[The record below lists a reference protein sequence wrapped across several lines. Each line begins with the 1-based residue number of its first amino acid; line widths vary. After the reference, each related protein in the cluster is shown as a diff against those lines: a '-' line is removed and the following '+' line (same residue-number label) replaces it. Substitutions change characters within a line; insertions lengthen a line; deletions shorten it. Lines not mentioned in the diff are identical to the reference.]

1 MTTGICLIAYIPLR
15 SEPDHKS
22 EMVSQ
27 LLFGESFDVLQTQAG
42 WLHIEMHYD
51 HYRGWVSRN
60 QAHLMEEAFRDIYRE
75 LPPLVTTDYM
85 AIMTDTVTRSK
96 FPVSS
101 GSTFLPGEDH
111 KMVVGGHRFWH
122 HGNLTAGNKQKSDEQ
137 ICEYARS
144 FFNTPYLWGGRSAF
158 GIDCSGFVQVVFK
171 LAGVKL
177 PRDSKEQAKAG
188 ESIHLI
194 HETKAGDLLFFDNE
208 DGEINHVG
216 LLLNEG
222 HIIHAH
228 GKVRI
233 DRVDHHGIFD
243 ADQKAYTHKLRL
255 IKRIC
260 GE

>member
-27 LLFGESFDVLQTQAG
+27 LLFGESFDILGTHNG

-51 HYRGWVSRN
+51 HYRGWIAGN
-60 QAHLMEEAFRDIYRE
+60 QAHIFKESTRDISRAM
-75 LPPLVTTDYM
+75 PSLVTADNLGS
-85 AIMTDTVTRSK
+85 MTDTITRSK
-96 FPVSS
+96 FPVSA
-101 GSTFLPGEDH
+101 GSTFLPGEDQ

-122 HGNLTAGNKQKSDEQ
+122 HGNLAAGNKQKS
-137 ICEYARS
+137 CEHISAYARS
-144 FFNTPYLWGGRSAF
+144 FLNTPYLWGGRSAF

-171 LAGVKL
+171 LAGIRL
-177 PRDSKEQAKAG
+177 PRDSREQAKEG

-194 HETKAGDLLFFDNE
+194 HETKPGDLLFFDNKE
-208 DGEINHVG
+208 GEINHVG
-216 LLLNEG
+216 LLLKEEY
-222 HIIHAH
+222 IIHAH

-233 DRVDHHGIFD
+233 DRIDHHGIFD
-243 ADQKAYTHKLRL
+243 EDQKVYTHKLRL

-260 GE
+260 AE

>member
-15 SEPDHKS
+15 SEPNHKS

-27 LLFGESFDVLQTQAG
+27 LLFGESFDVLETQAG

-51 HYRGWVSRN
+51 RYRGWVLGS
-60 QAHLMEEAFRDIYRE
+60 QAHIMEEPFRDIYRE
-75 LPPLVTTDYM
+75 LPLLVTADNL

-96 FPVSS
+96 FPVSA
-101 GSTFLPGEDH
+101 GSTFLPGKDH
-111 KMVVGGHRFWH
+111 RMAVGGHRFLH
-122 HGNLTAGNKQKSDEQ
+122 HGSMADGNKQKSCEQ
-137 ICEYARS
+137 ICEYAHS
-144 FFNTPYLWGGRSAF
+144 FINTPYLWGGRSAF
-158 GIDCSGFVQVVFK
+158 GIDCSGFIQVIFK

-177 PRDSKEQAKAG
+177 PRDSQEQAREG

-194 HETKAGDLLFFDNE
+194 HETKAGDLLFFDNK

-216 LLLNEG
+216 LLLNQE

-243 ADQKAYTHKLRL
+243 AGQKAYTHKLRL